1 MTLVVCPNLAL
12 DRVVAADDLRLGAT
26 QRTRCLGQQAGG
38 KGPNVMRALAALG
51 SPALLVGCTGDHM
64 GELIA
69 ELAVEERFA
78 VLLLELDDESRVSTV
93 VLEPGGRRT
102 DLFEEGPRI
111 GPAHERALVETVGE
125 QRPRPGEWAIVT
137 GAAPAQA
144 SPAFY
149 AGLAVA
155 ARGAGYRV
163 MIDAAGEQL
172 HHALAMRPDLAKV
185 NAAEAAQQ
193 ARTSGDTPSAAAGD
207 DPGDTRD
214 TSQNKP
220 GDTPED
226 SASLPAAA
234 ASCRH
239 LVAAGAAA
247 AVVTRGAR
255 GAVALTPDGRL
266 LAVTSPSVEVVNAVG
281 SGDCFAAGLLHRLES
296 GSSLEQALPLAAA
309 AAAANAATL
318 MMGRFEA
325 ATAQGLATQAAV
337 TAVDGG

>member
-93 VLEPGGRRT
+93 VLEAGGRRT

-125 QRPRPGEWAIVT
+125 QRARPGEWAIVT

-149 AGLAVA
+149 AGLAAA
-155 ARGAGYRV
+155 ARSAGYRV

-172 HHALAMRPDLAKV
+172 HHALAIRPDLVKV

-193 ARTSGDTPSAAAGD
+193 TRTPGAAAGD

-214 TSQNKP
+214 TSENKP
-220 GDTPED
+220 GDTPGD
-226 SASLPAAA
+226 GASLPAAA

-247 AVVTRGAR
+247 AVVTRGAQ

-281 SGDCFAAGLLHRLES
+281 SGDCFAAGLLHGLES
-296 GSSLEQALPLAAA
+296 GSPLEQALPLAAGV
-309 AAAANAATL
+309 AAANAATL
-318 MMGRFEA
+318 MMGRFAA
-325 ATAQGLATQAAV
+325 ATARRLAAQAVV
-337 TAVDGG
+337 TAIGGGLSN